1 MAGLNPTE
9 VREASALV
17 RRIHQRGIASIIVE
31 HVMEG
36 IMPIAHRMLV
46 LDYGAKIADGTP
58 AEIAENPAV
67 IAAYLGE

>member
-1 MAGLNPTE
+1 
-9 VREASALV
+9 
-17 RRIHQRGIASIIVE
+17 VE